1 MNETTLLSTL
11 LTAIFSGCAGI
22 FIYMKTEIKKRELFI
37 EVELKKRDDIIEK
50 LQAQII
56 DLTAKYNKLEGKS
69 EAEDSFN
76 KSLNHIDDKLSQLIK
91 VKKTKKTV

>member
-22 FIYMKTEIKKRELFI
+22 FIYMKTEIKKREQFI
-37 EVELKKRDDIIEK
+37 EIELKKRDDIIKE

-56 DLTAKYNKLEGKS
+56 DLTAKYNKLEGKN
-69 EAEDSFN
+69 EAEDGFTR
-76 KSLNHIDDKLSQLIK
+76 SLNHIDDKLDTLIQI
-91 VKKTKKTV
+91 KKTKNKV